1 MTSASESETL
11 TRVGAGT
18 PMGELMRQYWIPA
31 LKSSELEA
39 DGAPVRLMLLGE
51 RLIGFR
57 DSSGRVGIMDHRC
70 PHRCASLFFGRN
82 EDNGIRCVYHGWKY
96 DADGNCVDMPNAPEH
111 QDFKQKVKAKVY
123 KTAERNGLVWVYMGD
138 PATAT
143 EPPSLEAT
151 LLPEEEVK
159 ITFVLRECNW
169 MQAME
174 GEIDTS
180 HFSFLHFGGL
190 ANDDVDPDQPNGLIV
205 TNRAPEFK
213 VAKTDW
219 GTMYGAWRD
228 AGHNQKYWRVAHFLF
243 PFWTM
248 PPHGAMED
256 HVWTRAWVPMDD
268 THTMYVE
275 ITWTGRSAGLRTVK
289 SGEPIPGLDVP
300 LEFLPKDTGWFGRWR
315 LKANASNDYLMDRD
329 AQAVSYTGIP
339 GLYLQDQAITESMG
353 DIVDHEFE
361 QLAPSDLMITQ
372 TRRRLLNAVLAY
384 RENGE
389 LPLNARDPD
398 IYLQARGGDF
408 VVSENEDFMESYKN
422 RRTSLVDPTGR
433 LQAIDG

>member
-1 MTSASESETL
+1 MTSASESEIL

-51 RLIGFR
+51 QLIGFR
-57 DSSGRVGIMDHRC
+57 DSSGRVGVMDHRC
-70 PHRCASLFFGRN
+70 PHRCASFFYGRN
-82 EDNGIRCVYHGWKY
+82 EDNGIRCVYHGWKF

-111 QDFKQKVKAKVY
+111 QDFKHKVKAKVY
-123 KTAERNGLVWVYMGD
+123 KTAERNGMVWVYMGD
-138 PATAT
+138 PATA
-143 EPPSLEAT
+143 PGLPSLEAT
-151 LLPEEEVK
+151 LLPELDVT
-159 ITFVLRECNW
+159 ITFIQRECNW
-169 MQAME
+169 LQALE

-190 ANDDVDPDQPNGLIV
+190 APDDIEAGEAGRLNV

-213 VAKTDW
+213 VAETDW

-228 AGHNQKYWRVAHFLF
+228 AGDNQKYWRVAHFLF
-243 PFWTM
+243 PFWAM

-275 ITWTGRSAGLRTVK
+275 FSWTGRTAGLRTVK
-289 SGEPIPGLDVP
+289 TGETIPGLADP
-300 LEFLPKDTGWFGRWR
+300 LEYQPNETGWFGRWR
-315 LKANASNDYLMDRD
+315 LKANECNDYLLNRD

-353 DIVDHEFE
+353 PLVDHGFE

-372 TRRRLLNAVLAY
+372 TRRRLLNAARAY
-384 RENGE
+384 RDNGE
-389 LPLNARDPD
+389 LPPNARDPD
-398 IYLQARGGDF
+398 VYLGARGGDF
-408 VVSENEDFMESYKN
+408 TVPDGADWLECYES
-422 RRTSLVDPTGR
+422 RRKSLLDPTGR
-433 LQAIDG
+433 LQSQNV